1 VRLHRIRLAN
11 YRGVSACDIHLPDA
25 GIVVIE
31 GDNEVG
37 KSSLAEALGLILDY
51 HDDSES
57 SAVRAVRPVHR
68 DVSPEVEL
76 EVASGPYRFQ
86 YLKRFGRDRKTEL
99 RILAPAPEQLTG
111 REAHQRVLRILE
123 DTTDVALWRAL
134 RIQQGAELRQADLAN
149 HPSLAAAL
157 DQAAGAALGGDREH
171 SLFDRVRAE
180 FDRYFTP
187 TGQDGKTLKNVRDEA
202 AKASSELDRVERSL
216 AELEAKA
223 EEHADLERTI
233 AELHPRLVEADVAT
247 LGLHESWNGLERHRA
262 AAELLRQAARGAEL
276 ARVAAVETVARRE
289 VEVAAAEAKRRLVA
303 ALPEDADASGIAE
316 AEAALAAA
324 SAALAKAAELLDTA
338 RHGLRLAEGDA
349 QYREDI
355 EWAAQMTERHDRTRE
370 NQQRLKDLSEF
381 ITGCRVTPEALK
393 SLEQAEKESLTLRGR
408 LEAEQVTLEIEVA
421 RPTDLEVNGAASRVS
436 AGAPLHIHITGETR
450 ISVPGVLSARVV
462 AGSSVQEITEKLAAV
477 EQRVARLCATV
488 GVGSLEEAR
497 ASDRDRQM
505 ADRDRTAIRQQMAN
519 DLRDLTPD
527 TLADKLA
534 RTRSA
539 IASYEAERDRA
550 ASLPPTL
557 DEAKRARDTAGVA
570 VTVATQRHV
579 RADEAHRHAVVARDE
594 AVAARQRSAERAA
607 AAREALAAAES
618 DLALARQAAS
628 DEELPRRQAAAEV
641 EASAAAGNYREAA
654 AALATVD
661 ADVLK
666 NQLDAANQDV
676 RALAADLRHNEDA
689 LRDARQFLNIHGESG
704 LHEARDRARSRLD
717 RATRERDAMESQA
730 AAARLL
736 HDTMLRARTEARR
749 NYAGP
754 FRGKVEAL
762 GRLVFGPTFE
772 VELDDELRIARRT
785 LDGVTVDFAQLSA
798 GAREQLSVIARIACA
813 ALVSSTGGVP
823 LVLDDILSWSDPGR
837 LESISEA
844 LVIGSRDCQVI
855 LLTCTPERFA
865 AVRPATVI
873 HLPDGRVTHREPGN
887 AEATLVASPPP
898 PIRKPVPLR
907 LPAAQLQG
915 AFDLLAEPAR
925 QDQEQPPP
933 PSPVAIGRGP
943 E

>member
-1 VRLHRIRLAN
+1 MRLHRIRLAN

-37 KSSLAEALGLILDY
+37 KSSLAEALGLILDF
-51 HDDSES
+51 HDDSDS
-57 SAVRAVRPVHR
+57 AAVRAVRPVHR

-76 EVASGPYRFQ
+76 EVSSGPYRFQ
-86 YLKRFGRDRKTEL
+86 YLKRFGKDRKTEL

-187 TGQDGKTLKNVRDEA
+187 TGQDGKGLKTARTEA
-202 AKASSELDRVERSL
+202 DHASSELDRVERSL
-216 AELEAKA
+216 VELEAKA
-223 EEHADLERTI
+223 DEHTALELQIADLRLRFAI
-233 AELHPRLVEADVAT
+233 AEATAAD
-247 LGLHESWNGLERHRA
+247 LQDSWAALERHRQ
-262 AAELLRQAARGAEL
+262 AAEWLRQGARGAEL
-276 ARVAAVETVARRE
+276 ARAAAVENVAGRE
-289 VEVAAAEAKRRLVA
+289 ADVA
-303 ALPEDADASGIAE
+303 ALETKQRLAASLPAEGDAPVIAE
-316 AEAALAAA
+316 AEAALVTA
-324 SAALAKAAELLDTA
+324 SSELAEAAELLESA
-338 RHGLRLAEGDA
+338 RLAVRLAEGDA
-349 QYREDI
+349 QYREDV
-355 EWAAQMTERHDRTRE
+355 EWAAQMTERRDRLRE
-370 NQQRLKDLSEF
+370 NQQRLKELSEL
-381 ITGCRVTPEALK
+381 ITGRRVTPEALK

-408 LEAEQVTLEIEVA
+408 LEAEQITLEIEVA

-436 AGAPLHIHITGETR
+436 PGAPLHIHVTGETR
-450 ISVPGVLSARVV
+450 ISLPGVIEARVI
-462 AGSSVQEITEKLAAV
+462 AGSSVQEITEKLAAT
-477 EQRVARLCATV
+477 EQRMARLCSSL
-488 GVGSLEEAR
+488 GVGSLQEAR
-497 ASDRDRQM
+497 ESDHERQM
-505 ADRDRTAIRQQMAN
+505 AERDRVAIRQQMSN

-527 TLADKLA
+527 TLADKLD
-534 RTRSA
+534 RTRAA

-550 ASLPPTL
+550 APLPPTL
-557 DEAKRARDTAGVA
+557 EEAKRAREAAGVA
-570 VTVATQRHV
+570 ATIATQRHAS
-579 RADEAHRHAVVARDE
+579 ADEAHHHAVAARDE
-594 AVAARQRSAERAA
+594 AAAASQRSAESAA

-618 DLALARQAAS
+618 DLALAREAAS
-628 DEELPRRQAAAEV
+628 DEDLRRSQAAAEV
-641 EASAAAGNYREAA
+641 EATDAAGKYREAA

-661 ADVLK
+661 AAALK
-666 NQLDAANQDV
+666 AQLEAANQDV
-676 RALAADLRHNEDA
+676 RAFAADLRRNEDA

-704 LHEARDRARSRLD
+704 LHDARDRARSRLD

-813 ALVSSTGGVP
+813 ALVSNTGGVP

-865 AVRPATVI
+865 AVRPATIV
-873 HLPDGRVTHREPGN
+873 HLPDGRVTRRES
-887 AEATLVASPPP
+887 AAATPAFAPPSSGP
-898 PIRKPVPLR
+898 APIRKPLALR
-907 LPAAQLQG
+907 PPGPQLQG
-915 AFDLLAEPAR
+915 AFDLPAEPAR
-925 QDQEQPPP
+925 QN
-933 PSPVAIGRGP
+933 
-943 E
+943 